1 MQFTNAVSLALTLFS
16 ASGLAAPT
24 PQSAWGTTATI
35 QLANDQSGA
44 NADVAVHVDGV
55 KRPVQELWGQSS
67 IAQNGLV
74 FASSAQLVDFAQT
87 VVCTITEDWP
97 YLSTT
102 LDAEGTYASL
112 GHGRVVDLCS
122 AQVMCTCEGM

>member
-44 NADVAVHVDGV
+44 YADVAVPVDAV
-55 KRPVQELWGQSS
+55 KRPVQELFGQTS
-67 IAQNGLV
+67 IAEDGLV
-74 FASSAQLVDFAQT
+74 FASSAQLVDFEQT
-87 VVCTITEDWP
+87 VVCTITDDWP

-102 LDAEGTYASL
+102 LEAEGLYASL
-112 GHGRVVDLCS
+112 GDGRAVDLCA
-122 AQVMCTCEGM
+122 AQIMCTCEGV